1 MASVALVR
9 VSGSVLSV
17 PPKREYTFPAGS
29 PRAGE
34 KLTFESANILV
45 ADTNVTAVD
54 LPRRDSTGIFEN
66 LNTREIAKGEIV
78 DFLCE
83 VSIYKADV
91 QVRVL
96 GVFPA
101 EETAEYLASA

>member
-17 PPKREYTFPAGS
+17 PPARDYTFPAGS

-34 KLTFESANILV
+34 KLVFESANILV

-54 LPRRDSTGIFEN
+54 LPRRDSTGVFDG
-66 LNTREIAKGEIV
+66 LNTRSLVKGELV

-83 VSIYKADV
+83 VSIYKQDV
-91 QVRVL
+91 QVRVMGL
-96 GVFPA
+96 WPEEPA
-101 EETAEYLASA
+101 ESLAA